1 MERRSVFRK
10 EQGIGQDQDAATR
23 VGTEFQAEFSAG
35 IRQVHRLA
43 AAVWIEREG
52 FGFPAMIDPGQLN
65 SADDRERG
73 MQFYADKLCLTP
85 KYLSKIVKEASGRS
99 GPEWIDDFVILEA
112 KNLLR
117 YSDESIKEIA
127 YKLNF
132 PSASV
137 FNKFF
142 KAKTGLGPS
151 DYRRGE

>member
-1 MERRSVFRK
+1 MVAGVMGTSSVRTSR
-10 EQGIGQDQDAATR
+10 IAT
-23 VGTEFQAEFSAG
+23 F
-35 IRQVHRLA
+35 
-43 AAVWIEREG
+43 
-52 FGFPAMIDPGQLN
+52 
-65 SADDRERG
+65 
-73 MQFYADKLCLTP
+73 LTLLLYVP
-85 KYLSKIVKEASGRS
+85 ILSTRWASGRS
-99 GPEWIDDFVILEA
+99 APDWIDSFVILEA

-142 KAKTGLGPS
+142 KANTGLVPS

>member
-1 MERRSVFRK
+1 
-10 EQGIGQDQDAATR
+10 
-23 VGTEFQAEFSAG
+23 
-35 IRQVHRLA
+35 
-43 AAVWIEREG
+43 
-52 FGFPAMIDPGQLN
+52 
-65 SADDRERG
+65 

-99 GPEWIDDFVILEA
+99 GPEWIDAFVILEA

-127 YKLNF
+127 YKLKF

-142 KAKTGLGPS
+142 KANTGLIPS
-151 DYRRGE
+151 DYRRKE